1 MHDGPTAIKPLTVK
15 PQPQHSVQPNTVCDF
30 EHQCYPEKG
39 GSAASAPAAPPAIVV
54 RPIAPRPQVP
64 DEPVVATWRDCMDGA
79 LQTYEQS
86 HNLHALQM
94 ATGSCQVRLEEQD
107 GEDYGV
113 ADGEDYGAAEPRSRC
128 RQLRGWLDGATSVAA
143 GGPSAAMLTAT
154 VRRGVAASDD
164 RKRKMTPNRDLQCF
178 GDPPEPLRSARP
190 IALWTSIAQR
200 SASTGRVDEVRN
212 AAPAAARASA
222 PHRRPRAD
230 CSRRHPQPE

>member
-39 GSAASAPAAPPAIVV
+39 GPAASPPAAPPAIVV
-54 RPIAPRPQVP
+54 KLIAPRPQVP

-94 ATGSCQVRLEEQD
+94 ATGSQVRLEEQD

-113 ADGEDYGAAEPRSRC
+113 ADGEGNGAAEPPVPQPAAPRMAGRRDIGC
-128 RQLRGWLDGATSVAA
+128 GWWPVGSDAD
-143 GGPSAAMLTAT
+143 AT

-164 RKRKMTPNRDLQCF
+164 RKRKTTPNCGLQCF

-190 IALWTSIAQR
+190 SPFGLR
-200 SASTGRVDEVRN
+200 SRN
-212 AAPAAARASA
+212 AARRPDGSMRSVRSARSRASV
-222 PHRRPRAD
+222 RF
-230 CSRRHPQPE
+230 S

>member
-1 MHDGPTAIKPLTVK
+1 VICNKSVSLTQHAADKCDEQENRMIRLIGLWLVGCALCVTPVAADEDMHDGPTAIKPLTVK

-39 GSAASAPAAPPAIVV
+39 GPAASAPAAPPAIVV
-54 RPIAPRPQVP
+54 KPIAPRPQVP

-113 ADGEDYGAAEPRSRC
+113 ADGEDYGAAEPP
-128 RQLRGWLDGATSVAA
+128 V
-143 GGPSAAMLTAT
+143 
-154 VRRGVAASDD
+154 
-164 RKRKMTPNRDLQCF
+164 
-178 GDPPEPLRSARP
+178 PLP
-190 IALWTSIAQR
+190 
-200 SASTGRVDEVRN
+200 
-212 AAPAAARASA
+212 AAPRMAGR
-222 PHRRPRAD
+222 
-230 CSRRHPQPE
+230 